1 MGKLLKIENMIYRE
15 WRLRLYGLGVIL
27 ILVSVVVGL
36 ITKHLWPFVANG
48 NPVCID
54 FGIFWLS
61 GRFAAAGDM
70 ARIFDYSSFTSAQ
83 AAFFDPGSC
92 PIVDGSTTGGPV
104 VNPNRFWYPPVFLL
118 LVYPFGIM
126 KYSIAL
132 AVWLIVSFALYLA
145 AVYMIISRSTA
156 VILAATPFVLLA
168 NVYLGQN
175 GLFTAALI
183 GFSLVFMER
192 RPLLAGVFLGLLT
205 YKPHFGVLFPIALL
219 ASRNWRALGSALST
233 TVGLSIVATTVFGYE
248 GWISFID
255 GFTHRN
261 PGLGG
266 ASGIEPRLQSVFG
279 MLYLTGDG
287 ASTWVSWSVQLAVAS
302 MVALGIWMLWA
313 KPISYNLKAA
323 ALCAGAFLVTPYVLV
338 YDLCILPIAIAF
350 FVKEGL
356 SRGFLPGERMAI
368 LIFSGLLFF
377 MKLPIGPLICAILLF
392 LIARRIVYRRNF
404 NDLPFEGSI
413 AVPA

>member
-1 MGKLLKIENMIYRE
+1 MIKIENTICRE

-27 ILVSVVVGL
+27 ILLSLVVGL
-36 ITKHLWPFVANG
+36 ITKQLWPFLPNG
-48 NPVCID
+48 NPICID

-61 GRFAAAGDM
+61 GKFAASGDV
-70 ARIFDYSSFTSAQ
+70 ARIFDHASFTSAQ
-83 AAFFDPGSC
+83 AEFFDPGSC
-92 PIVDGSTTGGPV
+92 PIVDGGKTGGPLL
-104 VNPNRFWYPPVFLL
+104 NPNRFWYPPVFLL
-118 LVYPFGIM
+118 FVYPFGMM

-132 AVWLIVSFALYLA
+132 AVWIIVSFALYVA

-175 GLFTAALI
+175 GFFTAALI

-233 TVGLSIVATTVFGYE
+233 TVALSILATMVFGYE

-279 MLYLTGDG
+279 MLYLTGNG
-287 ASTWVSWSVQLAVAS
+287 ASTWVSWSVQLGVAA
-302 MVALGIWMLWA
+302 MVALSIWMLWA
-313 KPISYNLKAA
+313 RPISYNLKAA
-323 ALCAGAFLVTPYVLV
+323 ALCAGSFLVTPYVLV

-356 SRGFLPGERMAI
+356 SRGFLRGERMAI
-368 LIFSGLLFF
+368 LMFSGLLFF
-377 MKLPIGPLICAILLF
+377 MKLPIGPVICTILLLF
-392 LIARRIVYRRNF
+392 IARRIVYRRSPTE
-404 NDLPFEGSI
+404 LPLEESI